1 MRVLFGTKLR
11 LKSGQVVGEFFPVLC
26 IQGTRHILHK
36 PVKAQRKFLVSVW
49 WLHIN
54 SKKIK
59 ILKLEII
66 ETCITSRITKEV
78 AMVHKIVAANIY

>member
-1 MRVLFGTKLR
+1 MLFGTKLR
-11 LKSGQVVGEFFPVLC
+11 LKSGQVVGEIFPVLC